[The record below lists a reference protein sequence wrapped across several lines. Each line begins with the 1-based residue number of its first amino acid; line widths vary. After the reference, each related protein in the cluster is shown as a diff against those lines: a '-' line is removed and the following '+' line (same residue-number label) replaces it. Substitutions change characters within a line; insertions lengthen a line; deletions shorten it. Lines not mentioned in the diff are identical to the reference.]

1 MDTKTIHSSILI
13 FSRMKNLIKTG
24 IVAIV
29 IAFTSCQKT
38 EFASVAPE
46 NESPTDQNRIF
57 HAITPDAETGNLLAD
72 KDKCKKCHT
81 STSRSMGL
89 DLNAPFMSDN
99 RYSNLE
105 ELINNF
111 DFVNNVH
118 LPKGIIQRTENVIS
132 KEQKDKLIQYLKDLK

>member
-1 MDTKTIHSSILI
+1 MDTKSIHSS
-13 FSRMKNLIKTG
+13 FFDFKMKTLIKTG

-29 IAFTSCQKT
+29 IAFSSCQKT
-38 EFASVAPE
+38 EFASVAPD
-46 NESPTDQNRIF
+46 NAVASDQNRVF
-57 HAITPDAETGNLLAD
+57 HPISPDAGTGNLLAD

-81 STSRSMGL
+81 STSRSMDL

-99 RYSNLE
+99 RYSSLE

-118 LPKGIIQRTENVIS
+118 LPKGTIQRTENTIS

>member
-1 MDTKTIHSSILI
+1 
-13 FSRMKNLIKTG
+13 MKNLIKAG
-24 IVAIV
+24 IVAVV

-46 NESPTDQNRIF
+46 NVSSTDQNKIF
-57 HAITPDAETGNLLAD
+57 HAAAPDAGGDNLLAD

-99 RYSNLE
+99 RYSSLE
-105 ELINNF
+105 ELIDNF
-111 DFVNNVH
+111 DFVNYVH
-118 LPKGIIQRTENVIS
+118 LAKGTVQKTENLIS
-132 KEQKDKLIQYLKDLK
+132 REQKDKLIQYLKDLK